1 MNLSFI
7 QTARFQFKDANNN
20 TITFEDGDN
29 DGIATERVS
38 HTTMNGEYT
47 LSQILFY
54 DYNRNSNT
62 TTYKFDGGG
71 DKVTQIREGSP
82 QKTTFGKHNFDLS
95 SLKLTVG
102 TKATLTDTTKPTV
115 ASIAPEKAEAKFGE
129 LFSIKYTADGTGSGI
144 DTASINFYN
153 ADKGKMISFHDYDG
167 DGLATKLIS
176 DTNLADGDYKFWG
189 YNFKDEGG
197 NSLNSGPGGTF
208 GDVKITLKL
217 PVDMSA
223 AQTDFEAPELISFEL
238 VEDIA

>member
-1 MNLSFI
+1 
-7 QTARFQFKDANNN
+7 
-20 TITFEDGDN
+20 
-29 DGIATERVS
+29 
-38 HTTMNGEYT
+38 GEYT
-47 LSQILFY
+47 LSRITFS
-54 DYNRNSNT
+54 DYNKSVNST
-62 TTYKFDGGG
+62 SYSIDGGG
-71 DKVTQIREGSP
+71 AKVTSTREGSP
-82 QKTTFGKHNFDLS
+82 QKYTSGAHNFDLS

-102 TKATLTDTTKPTV
+102 AKATLTDTTKPTV

-189 YNFKDEGG
+189 YSFKDEGG

-208 GDVKITLKL
+208 GDVKITLKGAS
-217 PVDMSA
+217 PTSSDTTKPTVASI
-223 AQTDFEAPELISFEL
+223 APEK
-238 VEDIA
+238 A

>member
-1 MNLSFI
+1 M
-7 QTARFQFKDANNN
+7 
-20 TITFEDGDN
+20 
-29 DGIATERVS
+29 
-38 HTTMNGEYT
+38 
-47 LSQILFY
+47 
-54 DYNRNSNT
+54 
-62 TTYKFDGGG
+62 
-71 DKVTQIREGSP
+71 
-82 QKTTFGKHNFDLS
+82 S

-102 TKATLTDTTKPTV
+102 AKATLTDTTKPTV

-189 YNFKDEGG
+189 YSFKDEGG